1 MAQDF
6 SKRLAA
12 ASLSFP
18 LMAGSGLALSNTET
32 EQARVSQETLV
43 ITGSGAQVHLTD
55 EFAGGQVARG
65 SRNGVLGNVDYMDSP
80 FSSTAYTADFIDNQ
94 QAGSVGEVLAR
105 DPGVQ
110 LTKGYGNFQEVYMLR
125 GFPTYSDDIT
135 VNGLYGILPRQML
148 STAMVERVEVF
159 RGSSAFVNGA
169 APGGSG
175 VGGSINIIP
184 KRPGNEAIT
193 DLSLGYEDGTRYTTA
208 VDASRRFGEDEQ
220 WGVRVNGLTTNGEG
234 SIEDEDRFL
243 DALSLATDY
252 ESDNF
257 LMNANLGYQKDRL
270 DNPRPQ
276 VTPTGALP
284 DAPDADSNYA
294 QDGTYSEE
302 EDLFGTL
309 RGEWQLSNNASAWV
323 AGGFRESEERNVLMN
338 PRSTADGTLGGYRFD
353 NARED
358 SVRSADAG
366 VRLFV
371 DGEQLSHEFVVSAA
385 ISRQEVRNGWNF
397 SSFTRSPMGS
407 LDAPD
412 TSNLPAMTP
421 FYPGGSLDNP
431 QRDEVSIQRSLA
443 LADTLRMLDDRLAL
457 TLGLRYQDLETRD
470 YDINTNEALSEQSAH
485 AWTPALGVVYA
496 LNPEVSLYANYAEN
510 LQKGSSAS
518 STYGAQPVTNA
529 GSILDPFRGEQMEAG
544 VKLDLGNLGATFSL
558 FTVNRQNGIYRDN
571 GNGSYTFTNDGE
583 RFSQGVEITTF
594 GEPVP
599 GLRLLGGLTWID
611 ATYEDTQDG
620 INDGKTAIGV
630 PEWQAKLSGEYS
642 PASLNGITFDAGLIY
657 TGSQQADLANTQKI
671 DAWTRVDTGV
681 RYVTQVGQQQLTLR
695 ARVENLF
702 DESYWSS
709 VGGSG
714 DSYNYLTLGSP
725 RTLSLNA
732 TLSF

>member
-12 ASLSFP
+12 AGLSFP
-18 LMAGSGLALSNTET
+18 LMAGSGLALANTET
-32 EQARVSQETLV
+32 EPASVSQETLV

-159 RGSSAFVNGA
+159 RGSSAFINGA

-175 VGGSINIIP
+175 VGGSINIVP
-184 KRPGNEAIT
+184 KRPGHEAIT
-193 DLSLGYEDGTRYTTA
+193 DLGVGYEDGSRYTTA
-208 VDASRRFGEDEQ
+208 IDVSRRFGEDEQ
-220 WGVRVNGLTTNGEG
+220 WGVRINGLNTSGE
-234 SIEDEDRFL
+234 SAIEDEDRSL

-257 LMNANLGYQKDRL
+257 LMSANLGYQKDRL

-323 AGGFRESEERNVLMN
+323 AGGFRESEEHNVLMN
-338 PRSTADGTLGGYRFD
+338 PRSTVDGTLSGYRFD

-371 DGEQLSHEFVVSAA
+371 DGRQLSHEFVVSAA

-412 TSNLPAMTP
+412 TGNLPAMTP

-470 YDINTNEALSEQSAH
+470 YDINTNNVLSEQSAH

-496 LNPEVSLYANYAEN
+496 LSPQVALYANYAEN

-518 STYGAQPVTNA
+518 STYADQSVTNA
-529 GSILDPFRGEQMEAG
+529 GSILDPFRGKQMEAG

-558 FTVNRQNGIYRDN
+558 FTVNRQNGVYRDN

-583 RFSQGVEITTF
+583 RVSRGVEITTF
-594 GEPVP
+594 GEPMP
-599 GLRLLGGLTWID
+599 GLSLLGGLTWID
-611 ATYEDTQDG
+611 ASYDNTQGG

-642 PASLNGITFDAGLIY
+642 PSSLNGITFDAGLIY
-657 TGSQQADLANTQKI
+657 TGSQQADLANTQQI